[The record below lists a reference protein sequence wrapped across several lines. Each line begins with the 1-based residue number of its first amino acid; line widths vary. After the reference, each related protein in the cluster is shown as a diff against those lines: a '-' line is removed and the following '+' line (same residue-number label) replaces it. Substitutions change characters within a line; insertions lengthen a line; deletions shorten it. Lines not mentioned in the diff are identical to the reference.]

1 MPLFSSPSVGRA
13 LARASTVRL
22 PRDGPVDAYPLP
34 ELRPNTPESG
44 SVVHGRI
51 EVEVRE
57 RCDDRSW
64 DGCVAS
70 PGRVTLGHPVDI
82 RCGDGGLTENGT
94 RGQTRG
100 SSDARGVAGTGA
112 GVSARTVS
120 LPCAALGASACV
132 VLGVSGRRIG
142 DFSPSIGH
150 REHSPRFLSQKFLG
164 LSTSFTR
171 SLRDFFLWPRE
182 FAKWIRTNGS
192 SNVVRG
198 YRSLS

>member
-1 MPLFSSPSVGRA
+1 MEIDDARRRGAHDASPRAGSMRASARRRKPPGRGRRRETPWWNGACVEVQTAPSVSER
-13 LARASTVRL
+13 RFVR
-22 PRDGPVDAYPLP
+22 
-34 ELRPNTPESG
+34 
-44 SVVHGRI
+44 SV
-51 EVEVRE
+51 
-57 RCDDRSW
+57 
-64 DGCVAS
+64 
-70 PGRVTLGHPVDI
+70 

-132 VLGVSGRRIG
+132 VRCVSGRRIG

-198 YRSLS
+198 YKSLS